1 MSALLES
8 IALSYA
14 KSKGLSYITDEAR
27 EYAAKKLGIDTKNP
41 KYAISIGN
49 MKIDPMRI
57 IANQGIKSIM
67 KGGSGSGIFA
77 KGLPLIAAGLGL
89 GYLTNPLREGSYN
102 YNPELQGQIDYASGK
117 GYIDRNNSM
126 NALQYNKN
134 SILSGQNVVS
144 GFGTND
150 YGKQLQKYIDKMEAR
165 KTKGYN
171 TIGIGPFKAKTT
183 GFTDFQQSQLDKAKT
198 ELEALTTNDFDE
210 VDEFMSAPTPTQT
223 GPTYKGMSSVGSG
236 GNGSGSGSS
245 KSSSSGS
252 SSSKSSS
259 SGSSRHGSGPGGL
272 HSNYRRGGIA
282 SL

>member
-89 GYLTNPLREGSYN
+89 AYMRNPLREGSIN
-102 YNPELQGQIDYASGK
+102 YNPELQGQIDYLSGMDGMIGK
-117 GYIDRNNSM
+117 NQSSGL
-126 NALQYNKN
+126 LQYGPDSVLRGK
-134 SILSGQNVVS
+134 NVVS
-144 GFGTND
+144 MFGNND
-150 YGKQLQKYIDKMEAR
+150 YAKNLQNYIDKMEAR

-171 TIGIGPFKAKTT
+171 TIGIDPFKTKTT
-183 GFTDFQQSQLDKAKT
+183 NFTDFQQKQLDKAKT
-198 ELEALTTNDFDE
+198 ELENLTTDEFDK

-245 KSSSSGS
+245 KSSSS
-252 SSSKSSS
+252 KSSS

>member
-1 MSALLES
+1 MSALLDSLILKYGEP
-8 IALSYA
+8 IARKLL
-14 KSKGLSYITDEAR
+14 GLDKQSQ
-27 EYAAKKLGIDTKNP
+27 NP

-89 GYLTNPLREGSYN
+89 AYMRNPLREGSMN
-102 YNPELQGQIDYASGK
+102 HNPELQGQIDYLSGMDGMIEK
-117 GYIDRNNSM
+117 NQSSGL
-126 NALQYNKN
+126 LQYGPDSVLRGK
-134 SILSGQNVVS
+134 NVVS
-144 GFGTND
+144 MFGNND
-150 YGKQLQKYIDKMEAR
+150 YAKNLQNYIDKMETK

-171 TIGIGPFKAKTT
+171 TIGFGPFRTKTT
-183 GFTDFQQSQLDKAKT
+183 NFTDFQQKQLDKAKT
-198 ELEALTTNDFDE
+198 ELENLTTDK
-210 VDEFMSAPTPTQT
+210 VDEFMSAPTSKQI
-223 GPTYKGMSSVGSG
+223 GPTYTGMSSVGSG

-245 KSSSSGS
+245 KSSP
-252 SSSKSSS
+252 SKSSPSKS
-259 SGSSRHGSGPGGL
+259 SPSRSSRHGSGPGGL